1 VNTSIQNTII
11 KKAQAGKKQLVILID
26 PDKADEASLSRLCA
40 DAEKLQVDFF
50 LIGGSLLTDGD
61 LEQTIESIKQKS
73 KLPCII
79 FPGSSN
85 QVSAKADAL
94 LFLSL
99 LSSRNAEMLIGQQVI
114 AAPYVMRANIEAI
127 GTAYLLIDSGTQT
140 TASYMSNSTPIPAN
154 KAEIAASTALAG
166 EYLGMKL
173 IYLDAG
179 SGAKNQVP
187 PEMIAKVKS
196 YTHQPLVVGGGIDSA
211 QKLADAF
218 QAGADVAVI
227 GDAFEKNPSFA
238 SEIKD
243 VLIHFND

>member
-1 VNTSIQNTII
+1 
-11 KKAQAGKKQLVILID
+11 
-26 PDKADEASLSRLCA
+26 
-40 DAEKLQVDFF
+40 
-50 LIGGSLLTDGD
+50 
-61 LEQTIESIKQKS
+61 
-73 KLPCII
+73 
-79 FPGSSN
+79 
-85 QVSAKADAL
+85 
-94 LFLSL
+94 
-99 LSSRNAEMLIGQQVI
+99 
-114 AAPYVMRANIEAI
+114 
-127 GTAYLLIDSGTQT
+127 
-140 TASYMSNSTPIPAN
+140 MSNSTPIPAN